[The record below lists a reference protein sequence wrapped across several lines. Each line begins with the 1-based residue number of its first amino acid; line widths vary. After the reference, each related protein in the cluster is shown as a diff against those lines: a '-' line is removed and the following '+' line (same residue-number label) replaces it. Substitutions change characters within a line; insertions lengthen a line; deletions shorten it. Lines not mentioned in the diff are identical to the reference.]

1 MECPKCKSSK
11 LHRIRRNG
19 ILRRLFFPLFG
30 YFPWRCFS
38 CNRERMLKIRHEQK
52 TTGNSSRRGK
62 ADPSRAASSMREN
75 AAD

>member
-1 MECPKCKSSK
+1 
-11 LHRIRRNG
+11 
-19 ILRRLFFPLFG
+19 
-30 YFPWRCFS
+30 
-38 CNRERMLKIRHEQK
+38 MLKIRHEQK